1 MKKSILKLLLV
12 IFGLNVFTSCYGM
25 PPGEWPEPIPEQEQ
39 DPAQVR
45 ASYDVQEDADPEE
58 EETNEDNQSE

>member
-25 PPGEWPEPIPEQEQ
+25 PPGEWPEPVPEQTPE
-39 DPAQVR
+39 QVR
-45 ASYDVQEDADPEE
+45 ASYDVQEEADPEE